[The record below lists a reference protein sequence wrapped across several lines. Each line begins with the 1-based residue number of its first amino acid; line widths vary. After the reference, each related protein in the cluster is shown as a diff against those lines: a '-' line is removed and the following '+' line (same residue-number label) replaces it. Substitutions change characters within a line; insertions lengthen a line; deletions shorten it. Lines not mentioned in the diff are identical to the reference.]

1 MQQDQPSTTA
11 EGAARLRAAHQ
22 LFDSPRVLDDPIVLR
37 LLGPG
42 VETALQAERQR
53 LEEPA
58 LRSLRASMAMRS
70 RYAEDCLREAVA
82 RGVRQYVV
90 LGAGLD
96 SFAYRNPFERS
107 ALHVYEVDH
116 PATQAWKRRRL
127 ADTGIA
133 LPSSLSFVPVDFEQQ
148 MVSDALR
155 SGGFDR
161 AQPAFVSW
169 LGVTVYLTHAAI
181 MRTLADV
188 ASLARGTEIVFG
200 YVTSLEELS
209 AARRAAVYAVAERA
223 AAAGEPWRTF
233 FEPAALAREVEQL
246 GFTVVEDFGPEQAF
260 ERYFRGRSDG
270 LRSGGVGRLMRA
282 RLGP

>member
-22 LFDSPRVLDDPIVLR
+22 LFDTPRVLDDPIVLR

-42 VETALQAERQR
+42 IETALRAARDR

-58 LRSLRASMAMRS
+58 LRALRASMAMRS

-96 SFAYRNPFERS
+96 SFAYRNPFGPD

-116 PATQAWKRRRL
+116 PATQAWKRGRL
-127 ADTGIA
+127 ADAAIE
-133 LPSSLSFVPVDFEQQ
+133 LPTWLTFVPVDFERERL
-148 MVSDALR
+148 SDAMVR
-155 SGGFDR
+155 SGVDR
-161 AQPAFVSW
+161 TQPAFVSW

-181 MRTLADV
+181 MQTLADV
-188 ASLARGTEIVFG
+188 ATLAPGSEIVFG
-200 YVTSLEELS
+200 YVTSLQALD
-209 AARRAAVYAVAERA
+209 ARRRAAISAVAERA
-223 AAAGEPWRTF
+223 AAAGEPWQTF
-233 FEPAALAREVEQL
+233 FEPAALMRELEQL
-246 GFTVVEDFGPEQAF
+246 RFTVVEDFGPEQAF

-270 LRSGGVGRLMRA
+270 LRSGGIGRLMRA
-282 RLGP
+282 RT